1 MQVFPQKHSKRIT
14 DLHSDRGTN
23 FISASEDGTLQF
35 YDLRTLQ
42 PHTQLVAGSNRVPI
56 YSVTGNQR
64 IVASGTTEDIL
75 IWDTRSLKQPLFRF
89 EEGHNEDVTC
99 LEVRNEQLLSCSI
112 DQVLNIYNLQY
123 QAGASEE
130 SMIDGAYSSQQS
142 LLQCGF
148 VSEHVI
154 WTQTSINTVE
164 LVRVEDAT
172 LFLTISKVSEPG
184 FDWPLVP
191 TRCDLPGGL

>member
-123 QAGASEE
+123 
-130 SMIDGAYSSQQS
+130 
-142 LLQCGF
+142 
-148 VSEHVI
+148 
-154 WTQTSINTVE
+154 
-164 LVRVEDAT
+164 
-172 LFLTISKVSEPG
+172 
-184 FDWPLVP
+184 
-191 TRCDLPGGL
+191 